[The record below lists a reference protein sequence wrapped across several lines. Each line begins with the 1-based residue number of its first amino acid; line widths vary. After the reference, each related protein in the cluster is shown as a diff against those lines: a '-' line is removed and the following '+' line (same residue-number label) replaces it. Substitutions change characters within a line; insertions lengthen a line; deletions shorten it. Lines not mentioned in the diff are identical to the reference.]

1 MARPRGEIN
10 VVCQN
15 DKCSYYLK
23 EEGKDIIKRGKYSTG
38 HQRYFCHHCKTFFME
53 TKGTPLYHKHL
64 SKQEIINI
72 CKHLVEKNG
81 IRSIERITG
90 HHRDTISR
98 IIEDLA
104 LHAEMVNSVLL
115 HEVKLGQF
123 EVDEMWS
130 FVKKN
135 KRKLTPQAQIQLKK
149 VMPGYTV
156 A

>member
-135 KRKLTPQAQIQLKK
+135 KRKLTPQAQTQLKK